1 MFQVSSNLTLAL
13 RIFLPVLLGVFF
25 GAFTLFFWVADQA
38 FYQNMP
44 GGTVRLLVTG
54 LYVGMLLAFAL
65 TVWRLRRVE
74 MGPQWVYVTDYFR
87 QARYPW
93 TNIAG
98 LRERRL
104 GRFSLVSVEFHER
117 GSFGP
122 KAFFMASTSRWQ
134 SFKDEQG
141 ERIAALLRV

>member
-1 MFQVSSNLTLAL
+1 MLQVSSNFTLAL
-13 RIFLPVLLGVFF
+13 RIFVPVLLAVFF
-25 GAFTLFFWVADQA
+25 GAFTLFFWVADEA

-44 GGTVRLLVTG
+44 GSNVRFFVTG
-54 LYVGMLLAFAL
+54 LYLAMLFVFAI

-93 TNIAG
+93 GNVAG
-98 LRERRL
+98 MHERRL
-104 GRFSLVSVEFHER
+104 GRFSLVTVDFHEE

-122 KAFFMASTSRWQ
+122 KALFLASTSRWQ
-134 SFKDEQG
+134 LFKEEQS
-141 ERIAALLRV
+141 ERIADLLR